1 MLGGGGAGSDEGE
14 SLEEG
19 GRLESEHLEG
29 EGRQEGDNMK
39 GGEPEGRQEGGRKIE
54 EKR

>member
-29 EGRQEGDNMK
+29 EERQEGDK
-39 GGEPEGRQEGGRKIE
+39 IVEGGGAGSDEGESLE
-54 EKR
+54 E